1 MVFGDFQFLWL
12 WKAADRRSI
21 EMAHAR
27 GGDFMFCDL
36 CGTMM
41 FLYSKEHVECPLCKF
56 KKSAKGMAHD
66 HLFSSKQQQPACMLN
81 AFIDFIVVLVFGL
94 YLLLFLPSFLTVTY
108 RKQKLNAWLVFDVS
122 QIRDRIFPVNF
133 YIRIY
138 ASQMIILK
146 LLTAMPH

>member
-1 MVFGDFQFLWL
+1 
-12 WKAADRRSI
+12 
-21 EMAHAR
+21 
-27 GGDFMFCDL
+27 
-36 CGTMM
+36 
-41 FLYSKEHVECPLCKF
+41 
-56 KKSAKGMAHD
+56 
-66 HLFSSKQQQPACMLN
+66 MLN

>member
-1 MVFGDFQFLWL
+1 MVCGDFQFLWL
-12 WKAADRRSI
+12 QKAADRRSI

-81 AFIDFIVVLVFGL
+81 AFIDFIVSLVFGL
-94 YLLLFLPSFLTVTY
+94 YLLFFLPSFLSC
-108 RKQKLNAWLVFDVS
+108 LGALPLF
-122 QIRDRIFPVNF
+122 
-133 YIRIY
+133 
-138 ASQMIILK
+138 
-146 LLTAMPH
+146 LLLHTENKNSTHGWFLMSPK